1 MQNYA
6 HEIIR
11 DDSRMQLY
19 FDVAHLHHL
28 YSPLHWHSHLEVIF
42 MMDGYMI
49 ANINDRKYT
58 LKKDDILV
66 VNSRELHSTLTHGE
80 TTYLLLQIP
89 YDYLSRA
96 LENASLIHFQEFF
109 PSITTGTGQKKLREC
124 LLELI
129 KSGTEKEDGYLFHF
143 SSVVYEFLFT
153 LYKHHSQRI
162 SLEAKDKEN
171 RNLERMEELMQ
182 HVRANYRREIPL
194 REAAELLNV
203 SPEYFCRL
211 FKKHTGQTFLEYVNA
226 VRLLHFHRDLL
237 STDYSITEL
246 MERNGITN
254 YKVFIRDFKK
264 TYGTTPAKLRS
275 SKNLL

>member
-194 REAAELLNV
+194 REAAEL
-203 SPEYFCRL
+203 
-211 FKKHTGQTFLEYVNA
+211 
-226 VRLLHFHRDLL
+226 
-237 STDYSITEL
+237 
-246 MERNGITN
+246 
-254 YKVFIRDFKK
+254 
-264 TYGTTPAKLRS
+264 
-275 SKNLL
+275 